1 MANNKFEKKNHK
13 YEIKIAFN
21 PQKLENFYV
30 TQKYSESSSMAL
42 SDIIQDFENLL
53 ENGDPYDVIIK
64 SSDDPLKE
72 FKAHSTI
79 LRARAPY
86 FSTALD
92 TNKIQDGVHY
102 FEESSIHSTVWPVI
116 LRYLY
121 TGQFDFNEQQFS
133 ELKNLL
139 EAADQLGLEKLMDSI
154 KLPPKETING
164 NGTVY
169 EPVPSM
175 EKKSNLLDINEL
187 SPIFSS
193 WIDKQEKISDTSN
206 YEFKL
211 IYRASRDGDTYE
223 SFHDHCDDK
232 GANIVII
239 KKKNS
244 DRIIGGYNPLDWNG
258 TGWKSTMESFIFTL
272 SNRSDKNTA
281 KIGRV
286 IKEKHDKAIYCY
298 NNGGPC
304 WGSKDVRSGLD
315 WSVFPGIIYED
326 IGFSNYF
333 EDEDYEVF
341 QVIPANY

>member
-1 MANNKFEKKNHK
+1 MA
-13 YEIKIAFN
+13 
-21 PQKLENFYV
+21 Q
-30 TQKYSESSSMAL
+30 

-64 SSDDPLKE
+64 SSDNPLKE
-72 FKAHSTI
+72 FKAHSAI

-86 FSTALD
+86 FSTALET

-102 FEESSIHSTVWPVI
+102 FEETAIHSSVWPII

-121 TGQFDFNEQQFS
+121 TGQCDLNEQQFS
-133 ELKNLL
+133 EFTNLL
-139 EAADQLGLEKLMDSI
+139 EAADQLGLDKLTDSL
-154 KLPPKETING
+154 KLPPKEIA
-164 NGTVY
+164 
-169 EPVPSM
+169 VPPT
-175 EKKSNLLDINEL
+175 EEKSNLVDIDDL
-187 SPIFSS
+187 SPILSS
-193 WIDKQEKISDTSN
+193 WIDKKEEISDASN
-206 YEFKL
+206 YEFRL
-211 IYRASRDGDTYE
+211 IYRASRDGDTYK
-223 SFHDHCDDK
+223 SFHNHCDDK

-272 SNRSDKNTA
+272 SNRLDKNTA

-298 NNGGPC
+298 NNNGPC
-304 WGSKDVRSGLD
+304 WGSKDIRSGLE

-326 IGFSNYF
+326 VGFSNYF
-333 EDEDYEVF
+333 DDEDYEVF
-341 QVIPANY
+341 QVISSN